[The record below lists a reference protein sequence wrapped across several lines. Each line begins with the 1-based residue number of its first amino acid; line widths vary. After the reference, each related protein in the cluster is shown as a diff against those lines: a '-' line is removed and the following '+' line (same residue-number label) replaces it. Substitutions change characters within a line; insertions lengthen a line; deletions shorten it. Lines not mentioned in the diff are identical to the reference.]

1 MNAGLFDTLKYA
13 RRLQQA
19 GFSPEQADGATE
31 ALASALWDE
40 IATKS
45 DLRDQSTDLKND
57 IRALRAELKDDIG
70 DLRAEVLD
78 LKTDLK
84 GDISK
89 LTGEIA
95 KLGGEIAKLGGDMRA
110 EISILRADT
119 AKWIIGAVF
128 VNFAGILGAVA
139 LIWQLARR

>member
-1 MNAGLFDTLKYA
+1 MNAALFDTLKYA

-19 GFSPEQADGATE
+19 GFSPDQADGATE
-31 ALASALWDE
+31 ALAATFSDE
-40 IATKS
+40 IATKT
-45 DLRDQSTDLKND
+45 DLRDLKSD
-57 IRALRAELKDDIG
+57 LKDD
-70 DLRAEVLD
+70 
-78 LKTDLK
+78 
-84 GDISK
+84 
-89 LTGEIA
+89 IA
-95 KLGGEIAKLGGDMRA
+95 KLGGEVFKLSGEVVKLSGDIAKLGGELAKLGGDLRT